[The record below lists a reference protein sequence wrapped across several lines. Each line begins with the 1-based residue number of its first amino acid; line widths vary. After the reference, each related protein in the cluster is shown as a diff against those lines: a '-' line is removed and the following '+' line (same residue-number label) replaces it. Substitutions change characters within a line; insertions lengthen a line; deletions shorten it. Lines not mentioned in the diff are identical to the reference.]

1 MLERMNHRGG
11 TGAEPDTGDGAG
23 VLMALPDP
31 FSSNCFSGRDC
42 FTAERSLCSRHVFA
56 ARTRIR
62 SQIKKGRCSGYS
74 ANGISGVVAAGSSL

>member
-1 MLERMNHRGG
+1 
-11 TGAEPDTGDGAG
+11 
-23 VLMALPDP
+23 MALPDP
-31 FSSNCFSGRDC
+31 FFQAIALA
-42 FTAERSLCSRHVFA
+42 AEIVLPPKGHYAVGMLFA